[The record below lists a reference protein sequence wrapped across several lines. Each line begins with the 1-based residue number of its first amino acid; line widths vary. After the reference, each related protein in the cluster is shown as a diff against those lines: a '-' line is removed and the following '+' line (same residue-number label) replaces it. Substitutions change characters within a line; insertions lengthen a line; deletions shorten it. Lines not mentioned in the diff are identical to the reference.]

1 MAVIVL
7 DAAAVAKLRQRG
19 VSTLHAHG
27 LQVAEGCRFEPPC
40 SLKWMQI
47 AHASEI
53 GAFSY
58 AVSGYYFAARIG
70 RYVSIGEDVQIGR
83 HGHPTAWASTSPVFY
98 QPAAMVFD
106 RDLADAGSVSHA
118 DFLDDQAQNPI
129 RPTVIGNDVWIGH
142 GAFVSPGVR
151 IGDGAVVGAQSVVT
165 KDVPPYAVVAGVP
178 AVVKKMRFP
187 DRIVE
192 RLQAARWWDFAFWQL
207 VGARIAEPESFADR
221 AEALRAEG
229 ASAYRPDFVRPED
242 LVLAARAA

>member
-1 MAVIVL
+1 MIVL
-7 DAAAVAKLRQRG
+7 DAAAVARMRQRG

-27 LQVAEGCRFEPPC
+27 LQIAEGCRFEPPC

-47 AHASEI
+47 AYGSEV

-58 AVSGYYFAARIG
+58 AVSGYYFAVTLG

-98 QPAAMVFD
+98 QPAATVFD
-106 RDLADAGSVSHA
+106 RELADAGGMSYA
-118 DFLDDQAQNPI
+118 DFLDDQAHNPI

-142 GAFVSPGVR
+142 GAFISPGVR

-165 KDVPPYAVVAGVP
+165 RDVPPYAVVAGAP

-187 DRIVE
+187 NRIIE
-192 RLQAARWWDFAFWQL
+192 RLQAACWWDFAFWQL
-207 VGARIAEPESFADR
+207 AGARIAAPESFADR
-221 AEALRAEG
+221 TEALRADG
-229 ASAYRPDFVRPED
+229 VSPYRAEFVRPED
-242 LVLAARAA
+242 FVLAAQAA